1 MSKRKGKRDTPG
13 VMSAAGLIRFYEET
27 DAVIT
32 IKPHLLIAI
41 CIVLVVMVISL
52 AKVLPLFP

>member
-41 CIVLVVMVISL
+41 CIVLVVIVIILS
-52 AKVLPLFP
+52 KVLPLFP